1 GLDHVEVLPGATGAG
16 DEVDAAR
23 TQTQGFENVEADAD
37 LFHRIGGKGNAD
49 GVADALGQQHAQT
62 HRRFHRA
69 RTQATGLGNAQMQ
82 RLLDLLGQQ
91 PVGTHSHEHIGCL
104 DADLV
109 ILEVQLVQVI
119 HVAHGRLHQ
128 CLGLAL
134 PVFLLQV
141 LRQRAGVD
149 TDADR
154 NAMVPGGVHHRLDPV
169 FATDVA
175 RVDAQAVNAQFGNAQ
190 GDPVVE
196 VDIRHQRH
204 SCLLT
209 DLTEGLGGLHGRHRY
224 PDNVRAH
231 RFQLLD
237 LGYRGGDVAG

>member
-1 GLDHVEVLPGATGAG
+1 
-16 DEVDAAR
+16 
-23 TQTQGFENVEADAD
+23 
-37 LFHRIGGKGNAD
+37 
-49 GVADALGQQHAQT
+49 
-62 HRRFHRA
+62 
-69 RTQATGLGNAQMQ
+69 
-82 RLLDLLGQQ
+82 
-91 PVGTHSHEHIGCL
+91 
-104 DADLV
+104 
-109 ILEVQLVQVI
+109 
-119 HVAHGRLHQ
+119 
-128 CLGLAL
+128 
-134 PVFLLQV
+134 
-141 LRQRAGVD
+141 AGVD

-237 LGYRGGDVAG
+237 LGYRGGDVAGFGIGHALHRDRRVTANQHRTDANLARLPACDGGLLVHCYLLLAHAKPCHAGLAVGSQLHRLAVEFDFGYRL